1 MQSVVSREQE
11 SGGGQGSEKGAV
23 QVVVMDEILGGN
35 SEEED
40 MSVYS
45 SHKIK
50 SFNDGSD
57 ISVLNPFLLTTASDD
72 KKFPN
77 LLSIF
82 NELR

>member
-23 QVVVMDEILGGN
+23 QVVVDEILGGN